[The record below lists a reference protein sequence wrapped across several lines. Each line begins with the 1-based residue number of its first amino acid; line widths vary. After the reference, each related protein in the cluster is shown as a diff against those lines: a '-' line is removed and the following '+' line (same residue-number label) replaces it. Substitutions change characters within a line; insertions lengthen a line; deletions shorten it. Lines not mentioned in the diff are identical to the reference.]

1 MWNFMNVLANKI
13 VESNLAERIFD
24 ERQLADIIGG
34 SEARRYGLVNRAL
47 KDDALIRV
55 KRGLYMLDA
64 RYRCETIHPFAVAQ
78 SLLPGSYISFE
89 TALSFYGL
97 IPEAVYTVASVTPDR
112 KTIQNDTP
120 IGKFSFHPLAI
131 NDYQFFVGV
140 ERHKFGHLTAFVAE
154 PLRALM
160 DLAVLRKQE
169 WAGIEWLTTGMRI
182 DAEWLR
188 SLLLKD
194 FQAIKPVYRHCGARE
209 FLDSLEK
216 AVCTSTGIGS
226 GKYE

>member
-1 MWNFMNVLANKI
+1 MNVLANKI
-13 VESNLAERIFD
+13 IESDLAERIFD
-24 ERQLADIIGG
+24 ERQLAEIVGG
-34 SEARRYGLVNRAL
+34 SEARRFGLVNRAL
-47 KDDALIRV
+47 KDGALIRV

-64 RYRCETIHPFAVAQ
+64 RHRRETIHPFAAAQ

-89 TALSFYGL
+89 TALSFHGL
-97 IPEAVYTVASVTPDR
+97 IPEAVYMAASVTPDR

-140 ERHKFGHLTAFVAE
+140 ERHKFGHLAAFVAE

-160 DLAVLRKQE
+160 DLVALRKQE
-169 WAGIEWLTTGMRI
+169 WAGLDWLITGMRI
-182 DAEWLR
+182 DQEWLW
-188 SLLLKD
+188 SLRRKD
-194 FQAIKPVYRHCGARE
+194 FRALKPVYRHRRARE

-216 AVCTSTGIGS
+216 AVCTSQGS
-226 GKYE
+226 KKGAI

>member
-1 MWNFMNVLANKI
+1 MNGLANKI
-13 VESNLAERIFD
+13 VESALAERIFD
-24 ERQLADIIGG
+24 ERQLAEVVGG

-47 KDDALIRV
+47 KDGALVRV
-55 KRGLYMLDA
+55 KRGLYILDE
-64 RYRCETIHPFAVAQ
+64 RYRRETIHPFAAAQ

-89 TALSFYGL
+89 TALSFHGL
-97 IPEAVYTVASVTPDR
+97 IPEAVYMAASVTPDR

-169 WAGIEWLTTGMRI
+169 WAGIEWLITGMRI
-182 DAEWLR
+182 DQDWLW
-188 SLLLKD
+188 SLRRKD
-194 FQAIKPVYRHCGARE
+194 FRALKPVYRHRRARE

-216 AVCTSTGIGS
+216 VVCTSDCSRKGAI
-226 GKYE
+226 

>member
-13 VESNLAERIFD
+13 VESNLAERVFD

-64 RYRCETIHPFAVAQ
+64 RYRRETIHPFAVAQ

-89 TALSFYGL
+89 TALSFHGL

-120 IGKFSFHPLAI
+120 IGTFSFQPLAL

-140 ERHKFGHLTAFVAE
+140 ARHKFDHLTAFVAE

-160 DLAVLRKQE
+160 DLVTLRKQE
-169 WAGIEWLTTGMRI
+169 WAGLDWLTTGMRI
-182 DAEWLR
+182 DDEWLR
-188 SLLLKD
+188 SLRRKD
-194 FQAIKPVYRHCGARE
+194 FQEIKPVYRHCRARE

-216 AVCTSTGIGS
+216 AVCTSAGIGNGS
-226 GKYE
+226 K

>member
-1 MWNFMNVLANKI
+1 L
-13 VESNLAERIFD
+13 D
-24 ERQLADIIGG
+24 ERY
-34 SEARRYGLVNRAL
+34 RR
-47 KDDALIRV
+47 
-55 KRGLYMLDA
+55 
-64 RYRCETIHPFAVAQ
+64 ETIHTFAAAQ

-89 TALSFYGL
+89 TALSFHGL
-97 IPEAVYTVASVTPDR
+97 IPEAVYMAASVTPDR

-169 WAGIEWLTTGMRI
+169 WAGIEWLITGMRI
-182 DAEWLR
+182 DQDWLW
-188 SLLLKD
+188 SLRRED
-194 FQAIKPVYRHCGARE
+194 FRALKPVYRHRRASD

-216 AVCTSTGIGS
+216 AVCTSKGS
-226 GKYE
+226 GNGAI